1 MVIEQTVNAKE
12 AIQLSR
18 DSPKLFFQIAK
29 FEAERLVLVQQ
40 LSHKSFEKG
49 PLGTIY
55 AQGGFF
61 RGRKETG

>member
-1 MVIEQTVNAKE
+1 V
-12 AIQLSR
+12 
-18 DSPKLFFQIAK
+18 FFQLAE

-40 LSHKSFEKG
+40 LSHKSFEKV

-61 RGRKETG
+61 RGRMETG

>member
-1 MVIEQTVNAKE
+1 V
-12 AIQLSR
+12 
-18 DSPKLFFQIAK
+18 FFQIAE
-29 FEAERLVLVQQ
+29 FEAERLVFVQQ
-40 LSHKSFEKG
+40 LSYKGFEKG

>member
-1 MVIEQTVNAKE
+1 MNAQE

-18 DSPKLFFQIAK
+18 DSPKVFFQIAE

-40 LSHKSFEKG
+40 LGYKSFEKG

-55 AQGGFF
+55 AQWGFF
-61 RGRKETG
+61 RGWKETG